1 MLAVSFVLFALLGHA
16 ISAPA
21 FIPRDDSPSDTDL
34 FLSCPGAAGSPN
46 IERADKCTLINI
58 VNNPDIPVV
67 TNLGDVQ
74 GNCEGGTSPIMLTI
88 GGETTVS
95 TTTTANADV
104 GVDLD
109 GFSIGGGIST
119 ESGSSTTQ
127 SKSTMVSVP
136 PGRQSVMTMSVLSHS
151 QSGNVQVNFG
161 DRVDGHFIWFTGAT
175 ITQVTPTDQVTF
187 DVHET
192 ACGTDPLDLNNHS

>member
-1 MLAVSFVLFALLGHA
+1 MLTVSFVVFALLGHA
-16 ISAPA
+16 ISAPV

-46 IERADKCTLINI
+46 IEGADKCTLVNI
-58 VNNPDIPVV
+58 VNNPDTPVV
-67 TNLGDVQ
+67 STLGDVQ
-74 GNCEGGTSPIMLTI
+74 ANCEGGTSPIMLTI
-88 GGETTVS
+88 GGETTVGTS
-95 TTTTANADV
+95 VTANVDV
-104 GVDLD
+104 GVELE
-109 GFSIGGGIST
+109 GFNIGGGLST
-119 ESGSSTTQ
+119 ESSSSTTQ
-127 SKSTMVSVP
+127 SKSTMVSIP

-161 DRVDGHFIWFTGAT
+161 DRVDGHFIWFTNAV
-175 ITQVTPTDQVTF
+175 ITQVTPTNQVSF